1 MKTYKDI
8 DSYIADFPEEVQVL
22 LEKVRATIRKTIPK
36 ATEVISYGIPTFKLE
51 KNIVH
56 FAGYKNHI
64 GFYPGASP
72 LVKFKSK
79 LKKYKTAKGSIQFPL
94 TDPIPY
100 DLIAEITK
108 FRAKEIGEKGKKKK

>member
-8 DSYIADFPEEVQVL
+8 DSYIAEFPEEVQVL
-22 LEKVRATIRKTIPK
+22 LEKLRTTIGKTIPK
-36 ATEVISYGIPTFKLE
+36 AKEVISYGIPTFKLE

-64 GFYPGASP
+64 GFYPGAGP
-72 LVKFKSK
+72 IVKFKAK
-79 LKKYKTAKGSIQFPL
+79 LKNYKTAKGSIQFPL

-100 DLIAEITK
+100 DLIIEITK
-108 FRAKEIGEKGKKKK
+108 FRMKEMEGKSKK

>member
-1 MKTYKDI
+1 MKTHKDI

-36 ATEVISYGIPTFKLE
+36 ATEVISYGIPTFKME

-79 LKKYKTAKGSIQFPL
+79 LKKYKTAKGSIQFPI
-94 TDPIPY
+94 TEPIPF

-108 FRAKEIGEKGKKKK
+108 FRAKEMEEKLKKKK